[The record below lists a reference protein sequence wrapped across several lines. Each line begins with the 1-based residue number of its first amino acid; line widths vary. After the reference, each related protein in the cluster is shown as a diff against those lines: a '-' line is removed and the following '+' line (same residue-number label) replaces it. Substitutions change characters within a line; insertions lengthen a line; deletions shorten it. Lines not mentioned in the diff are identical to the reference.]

1 MIIVAWRE
9 TYPPPEEYGIE
20 LGFESINNSELYESE
35 NSNDTENNEESSENT
50 INETNN
56 ISNEK
61 IVEENDK
68 MENSE
73 EPKQTAI
80 RETKEETGIID
91 VEFIDGFNEEISYTF
106 YVKNEEIDKKVIFYL
121 GKTKSTEIV
130 LSHEHLDFA
139 WLNLKDAMDR
149 ITYENAKIVLTKA
162 NNLLQ
167 SRI

>member
-1 MIIVAWRE
+1 MQKEVSAGIVLYNDDSE
-9 TYPPPEEYGIE
+9 QVKFLVLKYPG
-20 LGFESINNSELYESE
+20 GHWDFV
-35 NSNDTENNEESSENT
+35 
-50 INETNN
+50 
-56 ISNEK
+56 K
-61 IVEENDK
+61 GK

-139 WLNLKDAMDR
+139 WLNFKDAIER
-149 ITYENAKIVLTKA
+149 ITYENAERVLIKA

-167 SRI
+167 SGI

>member
-1 MIIVAWRE
+1 MQKEISAGIVLYNDDNDE
-9 TYPPPEEYGIE
+9 VQFLVLKYPG
-20 LGFESINNSELYESE
+20 GHWDFV
-35 NSNDTENNEESSENT
+35 
-50 INETNN
+50 
-56 ISNEK
+56 K
-61 IVEENDK
+61 GK

-106 YVKNEEIDKKVIFYL
+106 YVNNEKIDKKVIFYL

-167 SRI
+167 SGI

>member
-1 MIIVAWRE
+1 MQKEVSAGIVLYNDDSE
-9 TYPPPEEYGIE
+9 QVKFLVLKYPG
-20 LGFESINNSELYESE
+20 GHWDFV
-35 NSNDTENNEESSENT
+35 
-50 INETNN
+50 
-56 ISNEK
+56 K
-61 IVEENDK
+61 GK

-106 YVKNEEIDKKVIFYL
+106 YVNNEEIDKKVIFYL
-121 GKTKSTEIV
+121 AKTKSTEIII
-130 LSHEHLDFA
+130 SHEHLDFA
-139 WLNLKDAMDR
+139 WLNFKDAIER
-149 ITYENAKIVLTKA
+149 ITYKNAKRVITKA

>member
-1 MIIVAWRE
+1 MKEEVSAGIILFNEMDGRKFLLLN
-9 TYPPPEEYGIE
+9 YPSKHWDFVKG
-20 LGFESINNSELYESE
+20 
-35 NSNDTENNEESSENT
+35 
-50 INETNN
+50 
-56 ISNEK
+56 
-61 IVEENDK
+61 K

-167 SRI
+167 SGI

>member
-1 MIIVAWRE
+1 MQKEVSAGIVLYNDDYDE
-9 TYPPPEEYGIE
+9 VQFLVLKYPG
-20 LGFESINNSELYESE
+20 GHWDFV
-35 NSNDTENNEESSENT
+35 
-50 INETNN
+50 
-56 ISNEK
+56 K
-61 IVEENDK
+61 GK

-167 SRI
+167 SGI

>member
-1 MIIVAWRE
+1 MQKEVSAGIILYNDVHDE
-9 TYPPPEEYGIE
+9 KKFLVLKYPG
-20 LGFESINNSELYESE
+20 GHWDFV
-35 NSNDTENNEESSENT
+35 
-50 INETNN
+50 
-56 ISNEK
+56 K
-61 IVEENDK
+61 GK

-167 SRI
+167 SGI

>member
-1 MIIVAWRE
+1 MQKEVSAGIVLYNDDNDPVRFLVLK
-9 TYPPPEEYGIE
+9 YPG
-20 LGFESINNSELYESE
+20 GHWDFV
-35 NSNDTENNEESSENT
+35 
-50 INETNN
+50 
-56 ISNEK
+56 K
-61 IVEENDK
+61 GK

-167 SRI
+167 SGI

>member
-1 MIIVAWRE
+1 MQKEVSAGIVLYNDDSE
-9 TYPPPEEYGIE
+9 QGKFLVLKYPG
-20 LGFESINNSELYESE
+20 GHWDFV
-35 NSNDTENNEESSENT
+35 
-50 INETNN
+50 
-56 ISNEK
+56 K
-61 IVEENDK
+61 GK

-167 SRI
+167 SGI

>member
-1 MIIVAWRE
+1 MQKEISAGIVLYNDDNDE
-9 TYPPPEEYGIE
+9 VQFLVLKYPG
-20 LGFESINNSELYESE
+20 GHWDFV
-35 NSNDTENNEESSENT
+35 
-50 INETNN
+50 
-56 ISNEK
+56 K
-61 IVEENDK
+61 GK

-106 YVKNEEIDKKVIFYL
+106 YVKNKEIDKKVIFYL
-121 GKTKSTEIV
+121 GKTKSTEIII
-130 LSHEHLDFA
+130 SHEHLDFA
-139 WLNLKDAMDR
+139 WLNFKDAMER
-149 ITYENAKIVLTKA
+149 ITYENAKRVLTKA

>member
-1 MIIVAWRE
+1 MQKEVSAGIILYNNDNDQIQFLVLK
-9 TYPPPEEYGIE
+9 YPGGYWDFVKG
-20 LGFESINNSELYESE
+20 
-35 NSNDTENNEESSENT
+35 
-50 INETNN
+50 
-56 ISNEK
+56 
-61 IVEENDK
+61 K

-121 GKTKSTEIV
+121 GKTKSTEIII
-130 LSHEHLDFA
+130 SHEHLDFA
-139 WLNLKDAMDR
+139 WLNFKDAIER
-149 ITYENAKIVLTKA
+149 ITYENAERVLTKA

>member
-1 MIIVAWRE
+1 MQKEISAGIVLYNDDNDE
-9 TYPPPEEYGIE
+9 VQFLVLKYPG
-20 LGFESINNSELYESE
+20 GHWDFV
-35 NSNDTENNEESSENT
+35 
-50 INETNN
+50 
-56 ISNEK
+56 K
-61 IVEENDK
+61 GK

-121 GKTKSTEIV
+121 GKTQSTEIV
-130 LSHEHLDFA
+130 ISHEHLDFA
-139 WLNLKDAMDR
+139 WLNFKDAMER
-149 ITYENAKIVLTKA
+149 ITYENAKRILTKA

-167 SRI
+167 NGI